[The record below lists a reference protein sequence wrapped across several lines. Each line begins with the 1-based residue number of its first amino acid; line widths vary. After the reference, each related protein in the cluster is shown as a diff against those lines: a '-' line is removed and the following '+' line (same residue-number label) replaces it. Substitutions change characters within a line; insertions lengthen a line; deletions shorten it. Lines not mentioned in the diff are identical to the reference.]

1 MVTEGKEHR
10 RGDGVAVTEKR
21 GGSADVAGQSPV
33 TGMPRPNFSF
43 ADGVLHIEIP
53 RAKMRFQWHPEPKA
67 EEFAVG
73 SRRWKPF
80 WPDFRLIVPERPAEG
95 LAGHTVDIRI
105 NESDP
110 AAVEQKA
117 EALTQFK
124 QALPDEIVQ
133 IAGPFG
139 SHQWALMTFMHED
152 EWAMDLARGNPV
164 LAYALANNSQFRG
177 TSPDIAAVQ
186 ARWHCHRK
194 QRALLEWLGFPG
206 TDKVAKLLRK
216 IPPEAVTPVTLHRL
230 THALKSD
237 ERVLGLLS
245 HVPRITST
253 VLDLAT
259 TLKYLD
265 LITPKLLMEIAE
277 KPEVEG
283 ETAVSDM
290 ILEGLLVMEK
300 IKPKATLLPF
310 TGMAQVVRFREEA
323 EVEVAAYRQRQ
334 AAARQQAR
342 RAAAAERARR
352 RRQEAMEYEQACQRA
367 DLLSAR
373 FPKPPLPGTQD
384 IVPLTSAKQLREES
398 DEQHHCVWMYADQ
411 VRKGGYFVYRILEPE
426 RATLSIYRGPN
437 GWQKGELKA
446 AHNRRVSSITVRV
459 IDQWLA
465 QFRQQASGE
474 RG

>member
-206 TDKVAKLLRK
+206 TDKVARLLRK
-216 IPPEAVTPVTLHRL
+216 VPPEVVTPITLHRL
-230 THALKSD
+230 AHALTSD

-265 LITPKLLMEIAE
+265 LITPTLLKEVAE
-277 KPEVEG
+277 RPEPEG
-283 ETAVSDM
+283 GTAVGDL
-290 ILEGLLVMEK
+290 ILEGLVFMEK
-300 IKPKATLLPF
+300 IRPMPALAPLTRL
-310 TGMAQVVRFREEA
+310 AQVVRFREEA
-323 EVEVAAYRQRQ
+323 EAAHNMYQECQ
-334 AAARQQAR
+334 EAFR
-342 RAAAAERARR
+342 RAAAARRARLR
-352 RRQEAMEYEQACQRA
+352 REEQARMREQER
-367 DLLSAR
+367 LREAR
-373 FPKPPLPGTQD
+373 NDALGLPPPPFPGTRS
-384 IVPLTSAKQLREES
+384 IVPLTSAKQMREES
-398 DEQHHCVWMYADQ
+398 EEQQHCVKAYTDH
-411 VRKGGYFVYRILEPE
+411 VLRGGLYIYKILAPE
-426 RATLSIYRGPN
+426 RATLAIKKGAN
-437 GWQKGELKA
+437 GWCKSELKA
-446 AHNRRVSSITVRV
+446 AYNRRVSQATVRAV
-459 IDQWLA
+459 DIWLA
-465 QFRQQASGE
+465 EVSGTSPV
-474 RG
+474 GKG